1 MKNKI
6 IFLIIFILTYTFI
19 MYKMS
24 DMIIQLNYAKKE
36 IQVLKQWKNEVE
48 SKGLDILFD
57 NGEYI
62 DRGNKN
68 ED

>member
-1 MKNKI
+1 
-6 IFLIIFILTYTFI
+6 